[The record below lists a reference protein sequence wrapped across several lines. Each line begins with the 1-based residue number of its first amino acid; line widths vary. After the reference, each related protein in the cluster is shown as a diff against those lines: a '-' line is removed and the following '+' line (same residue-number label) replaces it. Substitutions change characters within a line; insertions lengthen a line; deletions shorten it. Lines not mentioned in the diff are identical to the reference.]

1 MHYSAVFEY
10 IATTICFLLVTHIT
24 NSATILLLL
33 LLLVWFLIIGNYTA
47 RGERFENCGLNSN
60 ACVAAALTSPQ
71 YRSRMLSIVCLFTIL
86 CLLVNVSALVT
97 IVWARGFD
105 Y

>member
-1 MHYSAVFEY
+1 MFFVGYTHHHLSHDFTSSSSSVGLVFDY
-10 IATTICFLLVTHIT
+10 WKLH
-24 NSATILLLL
+24 
-33 LLLVWFLIIGNYTA
+33 GA
-47 RGERFENCGLNSN
+47 RRTFENCGLNSN

-86 CLLVNVSALVT
+86 CLLVNVSARVT